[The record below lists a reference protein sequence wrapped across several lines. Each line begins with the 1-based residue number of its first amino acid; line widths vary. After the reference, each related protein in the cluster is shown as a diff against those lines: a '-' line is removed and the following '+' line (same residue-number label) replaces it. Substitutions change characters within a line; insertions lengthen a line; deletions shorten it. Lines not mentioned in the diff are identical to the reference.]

1 MTKYYEMKKQATNEG
16 NGAKRIIAKLFL
28 NSLYGKL
35 LSKINEGDWW
45 KMTKVVSIRL
55 QDDDYN
61 KITKLARVPLG
72 ITLRGLIQ
80 YFLSLDDE
88 LQKEILNNT
97 FLKK

>member
-1 MTKYYEMKKQATNEG
+1 
-16 NGAKRIIAKLFL
+16 
-28 NSLYGKL
+28 
-35 LSKINEGDWW
+35 
-45 KMTKVVSIRL
+45 MTKVVSIRL

-72 ITLRGLIQ
+72 IMLRGLIQ

-97 FLKK
+97 FLVK

>member
-1 MTKYYEMKKQATNEG
+1 MKKQE
-16 NGAKRIIAKLFL
+16 RIDGKVAIRYIAKLFL

-35 LSKINEGDWW
+35 LSKINEGDWL

-55 QDDDYN
+55 QDEDYN
-61 KITKLARVPLG
+61 KITKIARVPLG

-80 YFLSLDDE
+80 YFLSLDYE

-97 FLKK
+97 FLQK

>member
-1 MTKYYEMKKQATNEG
+1 MTKIVSIRY
-16 NGAKRIIAKLFL
+16 IAKLIL

-35 LSKINEGDWW
+35 LSKINEGDWL

-97 FLKK
+97 FLQK

>member
-1 MTKYYEMKKQATNEG
+1 
-16 NGAKRIIAKLFL
+16 
-28 NSLYGKL
+28 
-35 LSKINEGDWW
+35 
-45 KMTKVVSIRL
+45 MTKVVSIRL

-80 YFLSLDDE
+80 YFLSLDYE